1 MKYFL
6 SLLLGLLCVCAWAEV
21 SVISVTDETK
31 HSTKKDF
38 YHTFEYYISSG
49 NQTSK
54 CQATR
59 ISKQWFATAAHC
71 VAELCQKNCTLRMD
85 LLEQPISAL
94 AETVHTVKKPTVF
107 VHPDFSPKKFV
118 SNDFALIKLD
128 LRRAPLTYYMRTSKG
143 APNIAITQAQFE
155 NFLNQNR
162 VAKSQYA
169 HTLSPSFPPIVVFD
183 NGNYKVDRIL
193 SVISIFGGQRKILPN
208 PNPVYY
214 VKKLGFCY
222 TNNFG
227 IQKGM
232 SGSGVMTNTGELIGI
247 ISAKVDAQFT
257 QGEKTKQTDLFMFP
271 VFNESIVSFMQSVM
285 GNNFYDL
292 ERKEA
297 YPYLVQKTQRDF
309 TPVVELM
316 KQIDNSLLKN

>member
-6 SLLLGLLCVCAWAEV
+6 SLLAGLCFLPVWSEV
-21 SVISVTDETK
+21 SVISVTDESK
-31 HSTKKDF
+31 HSTKSDF

-71 VAELCQKNCTLRMD
+71 VAQLCKKNCTLRMD

-94 AETVHTVKKPTVF
+94 AETVHSVKKPTVF
-107 VHPDFSPKKFV
+107 VHPSFSPKKFV
-118 SNDFALIKLD
+118 SNDFALIKLN
-128 LRRAPLTYYMRTSKG
+128 LHRAPLTYYMRTSRG

-162 VAKSQYA
+162 AAKKQYTR
-169 HTLSPSFPPIVVFD
+169 TLNPSFPPIVVFD
-183 NGNYKVDRIL
+183 NGNYKVDRKL

-227 IQKGM
+227 IQQGM
-232 SGSGVMTNTGELIGI
+232 SGSGVMTNTGELMGI

-257 QGEKTKQTDLFMFP
+257 QGSKIQQTDLFMFP
-271 VFNESIVSFMQSVM
+271 VFNESIVSFMQDVM
-285 GNNFYDL
+285 GNDFYDL

-297 YPYLVQKTQRDF
+297 FPYLVQKTRRDF

-316 KQIDNSLLKN
+316 KQIDNSLRK